1 MTTMSDEKEVIVI
14 DNSLLSAI
22 TKKIVRLERD
32 NAIQKEKTDSQMEEI
47 IKRVIEGEVK

>member
-32 NAIQKEKTDSQMEEI
+32 NATQQEKTDSQMEEI
-47 IKRVIEGEVK
+47 IKRVIDAAVP